1 MRKIREIAAF
11 LVSLF
16 VLTASANVQAAT
28 LDFSFSW
35 TNTFGTVPGT
45 VTGEIRGLSD
55 GLGLVFQPASAIFVT
70 SAPAALGFPASP
82 SDNLLTFSNFGVP
95 TAVNSNLFLVLNGQI
110 FLEDL
115 SLDIFPGILV
125 VLSGGSGFI
134 QTQAS
139 SAGNV
144 TFNLVTPIPAALPLF
159 ATGLGAL
166 GLLGWRRKR
175 NNAATGAA

>member
-1 MRKIREIAAF
+1 MRPGTYVIAEMKFHLYDLTHSLGSVTMRKIREIAAF

-95 TAVNSNLFLVLNGQI
+95 TAVNSNLFWFSTVKY
-110 FLEDL
+110 
-115 SLDIFPGILV
+115 SLK
-125 VLSGGSGFI
+125 
-134 QTQAS
+134 T
-139 SAGNV
+139 
-144 TFNLVTPIPAALPLF
+144 
-159 ATGLGAL
+159 
-166 GLLGWRRKR
+166 
-175 NNAATGAA
+175 